1 MPLRRPLLAFAL
13 LALAT
18 LAQARGTDNKW
29 RLEFSGN
36 AEWAGRIVLQLVPAE
51 GGEPVAATVEI
62 RKGRNENG
70 VARDVRDGLRAAVGK
85 RFKVEV
91 DDGEDVLVKKG
102 RGERNFP
109 VTIVENNVKG
119 VRINLDPE

>member
-1 MPLRRPLLAFAL
+1 MRLRRPLLAFAL

-36 AEWAGRIVLQLVPAE
+36 AEWAGRIALQLVPEE
-51 GGEPVAATVEI
+51 GAPFAATVEI

-70 VARDVRDGLRAAVGK
+70 VARDVRDALRAAVGK
-85 RFKVEV
+85 RFKLEV
-91 DDGEDVLVKKG
+91 DDGDDVLVKKG

-109 VTIVENNVKG
+109 VTIVENTVKG

>member
-1 MPLRRPLLAFAL
+1 MRLRRPLHASAL

-36 AEWAGRIVLQLVPAE
+36 AESAGRIVLQLVPE
-51 GGEPVAATVEI
+51 EGEPVAATVEI
-62 RKGRNENG
+62 RQGRNESG

-109 VTIVENNVKG
+109 VTIVENSVKG

>member
-1 MPLRRPLLAFAL
+1 MPLRPPLLAFAL
-13 LALAT
+13 LAQAT
-18 LAQARGTDNKW
+18 LAQARGPDNKW

-36 AEWAGRIVLQLVPAE
+36 AESAGRIVLQLVSEE

-70 VARDVRDGLRAAVGK
+70 VARDVRDGLHAAVGK

-109 VTIVENNVKG
+109 VTIIENNVKG
-119 VRINLDPE
+119 VRIKLDPE

>member
-1 MPLRRPLLAFAL
+1 MRRPLLAFAL

-36 AEWAGRIVLQLVPAE
+36 AESAGRIVLQLVPE
-51 GGEPVAATVEI
+51 EGEPVAATVEI
-62 RKGRNENG
+62 RKRRSENC

-109 VTIVENNVKG
+109 VTIIENNVKG
-119 VRINLDPE
+119 VRIKLDRE

>member
-1 MPLRRPLLAFAL
+1 MRRLLLAFAL
-13 LALAT
+13 LVLAT

-29 RLEFSGN
+29 RLEFSGD
-36 AEWAGRIVLQLVPAE
+36 AESAGRIVLQLVPE
-51 GGEPVAATVEI
+51 EGEPVAATVEI
-62 RKGRNENG
+62 RKGRSENG
-70 VARDVRDGLRAAVGK
+70 VARDVRDGLRAAAGK

-102 RGERNFP
+102 RGERNFS
-109 VTIVENNVKG
+109 VAIVENTVKG

>member
-1 MPLRRPLLAFAL
+1 MRRLLLAFAL
-13 LALAT
+13 LVVAT

-29 RLEFSGN
+29 RLEFSGD
-36 AEWAGRIVLQLVPAE
+36 AESAGRIVLQLVPE
-51 GGEPVAATVEI
+51 EGEPVTATVEI
-62 RKGRNENG
+62 RKGRSENG
-70 VARDVRDGLRAAVGK
+70 VARDVRDGLRAAAGK

-102 RGERNFP
+102 RGERNFS
-109 VTIVENNVKG
+109 VSIVENTVKG